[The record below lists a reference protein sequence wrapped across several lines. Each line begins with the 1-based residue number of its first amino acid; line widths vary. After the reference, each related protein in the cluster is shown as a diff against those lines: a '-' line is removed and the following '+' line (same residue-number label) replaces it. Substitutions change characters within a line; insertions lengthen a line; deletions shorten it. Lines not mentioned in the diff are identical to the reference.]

1 MDVCSVLITLSDPSV
16 SSLAIWDT
24 CYVDQL
30 RGTEKFLNLSKMIT
44 LEHVLPTKP
53 GLVKRPIV
61 SPSSV
66 KLSIHLPMVIWYAQR
81 NATLV
86 RFVLS
91 TVILVSTWSDPVNV
105 PVVQR
110 VDGQVFHQAV
120 N

>member
-1 MDVCSVLITLSDPSV
+1 MFLTTLSDPNV

-30 RGTEKFLNLSKMIT
+30 QGTKSFLNLSKMVT
-44 LEHVLPTKP
+44 LEHVLPTKL

-66 KLSIHLPMVIWYAQR
+66 KLSIRPLMVIWYAQR

-91 TVILVSTWSDPVNV
+91 TVILVSTWSDPVNE

>member
-1 MDVCSVLITLSDPSV
+1 
-16 SSLAIWDT
+16 
-24 CYVDQL
+24 
-30 RGTEKFLNLSKMIT
+30 MIT

-66 KLSIHLPMVIWYAQR
+66 KLSIHPPMVIWCAQR

-86 RFVLS
+86 RYAQS
-91 TVILVSTWSDPVNV
+91 TVILVLTWSDPVNV